1 MFSFFSVS
9 SKWFCINRS
18 FLPLMHSRYLMS
30 VKLLYPCLKQILLLC
45 ESIPLHSDYQ
55 IELNLI
61 GYDHVPVCRTIIQEV
76 SIFSCHQYPYFC
88 YILHLIF
95 FPNLWKV
102 SLTLKKIVLNI
113 FNNYSMTRFQEEYMQ
128 GSLATSL
135 IGREGGIGQ
144 HSEHWW
150 AWNVGADMCVHVRMY
165 THTMLYVHTHTCIQC
180 CMCTCACTHT

>member
-1 MFSFFSVS
+1 
-9 SKWFCINRS
+9 
-18 FLPLMHSRYLMS
+18 MS

-144 HSEHWW
+144 HSEH
-150 AWNVGADMCVHVRMY
+150 
-165 THTMLYVHTHTCIQC
+165 
-180 CMCTCACTHT
+180 